1 MAEYLKLM
9 AIVIYI
15 IYGEVFT
22 LTMENRDGFLL
33 GKQSDKESLLWNSA
47 SLDW

>member
-22 LTMENRDGFLL
+22 LRMENRDGFLL
-33 GKQSDKESLLWNSA
+33 GKQSDKESLL
-47 SLDW
+47 